1 MNIFFNLVYRVG
13 IKIIPALC
21 ILLTVLSCKTEEE
34 TFTQQQIDA
43 FIASNQN
50 QFIYLSQDITGDNPP
65 SVTSPYILKSIF
77 HMPTSDGSRLFFE
90 IDIFDKDDKLYE
102 IDDMKYNDLFFK
114 LIGKNKISSNVLGYD
129 SDFDLLKVS
138 DSEIFFSNE
147 DTKYSLKTVTE
158 SSVIESLKNAPK
170 VDTDYLKME
179 YNGIWLP

>member
-1 MNIFFNLVYRVG
+1 MNKLFNLVYRVG

-21 ILLTVLSCKTEEE
+21 ILLTVLSCKTEEK
-34 TFTQQQIDA
+34 TFTQQQIDV

-102 IDDMKYNDLFFK
+102 IDDTKYNDLF
-114 LIGKNKISSNVLGYD
+114 LN
-129 SDFDLLKVS
+129 
-138 DSEIFFSNE
+138 
-147 DTKYSLKTVTE
+147 
-158 SSVIESLKNAPK
+158 
-170 VDTDYLKME
+170 
-179 YNGIWLP
+179 